1 MSARLNRRG
10 ATLPLSILVIGLLG
24 TAVAIT
30 YARLSAER
38 RLTGDAKA
46 EIDAYTVAQSG
57 LARYFANLTNGVR
70 PASSGNVTYNDLPNG
85 SARVDWRLIRDE
97 TPGPPILPAIYVITS
112 RGTNTAAKRYGPT
125 TPAAQ
130 RTVAT
135 YALWTPAP
143 FDLNAALTTLTSINK
158 NGSSGEMSGI
168 DACGVMPTIPGVA
181 VPSTGGPPPAPVV
194 PQYSGATG
202 PIDGN
207 PDNQPVGLGSPG
219 PAGDARNQVGID
231 WAGIIQ
237 SPISDIL
244 PHDYL
249 YPQWPTVGQFGSWPV
264 VRVNGDFSLPSDG
277 KGILVVTG
285 NMTLSGS
292 TNWDGLIL
300 VGGTLTSNGNNH
312 TRGAVIAGLNVKLGQ
327 TVGPSELNGNKTY
340 EYDSCAL
347 THALGHIGSLQRV
360 RNGWTDTWPSY

>member
-24 TAVAIT
+24 VAVAIT
-30 YARLSAER
+30 YARLSSER
-38 RLTGDAKA
+38 RITGDAKA
-46 EIDAYTVAQSG
+46 EMDAYTVAQSG
-57 LARYFANLTNGVR
+57 LARYFAGLTSGVR
-70 PASSGNVTYNDLPNG
+70 PGNGTVTYNDLPNG
-85 SARVDWRLIRDE
+85 TARVDVRLIRD
-97 TPGPPILPAIYVITS
+97 TTTTLLPAVYVVTA
-112 RGTNTAAKRYGPT
+112 RGTNTAAKRYGAT

-130 RTVAT
+130 RSVAT

-143 FDLNAALTTLTSINK
+143 FDLNAALTTLTSIQK
-158 NGSSGEMSGI
+158 NGASGEMSGI
-168 DACGVMPTIPGVA
+168 DACGVMPNIPGVA
-181 VPSTGGPPPAPVV
+181 VPSTGGPPPV
-194 PQYSGATG
+194 PQYSGPTG
-202 PIDGN
+202 PIDGS
-207 PDNQPVGLGSPG
+207 PDNQAVGLGTPG
-219 PAGDARNQVGID
+219 PGGDARNQVGVD

-249 YPQWPTVGQFGSWPV
+249 WPQWPSALEFLAWPV
-264 VRVNGDFSLPSDG
+264 IRVNGDFSLPSDG

-292 TNWDGLIL
+292 ANWEGLIL

-312 TRGAVIAGLNVKLGQ
+312 TKGAVIAGLNVKLGQ
-327 TVGPSELNGNKTY
+327 TVGQSDLNGNKTY

-347 THALGHIGSLQRV
+347 QRALGHIGSLQRV
-360 RNGWTDTWPSY
+360 RNGWIDNWPSY